1 MGGGDQMPELQ
12 ILMTVEEAAK
22 ALSVGRTQMFKL
34 IADGSVSSVRIG
46 RSRRVSVDAIRE
58 YARKLE
64 DSAA

>member
-1 MGGGDQMPELQ
+1 MPELQ

-58 YARKLE
+58 YAKKLE
-64 DSAA
+64 ESAA

>member
-1 MGGGDQMPELQ
+1 MPELQ

-34 IADGSVSSVRIG
+34 IADGSVHSVLIG
-46 RSRRVSVDAIRE
+46 RSRRVSVDAIRK

-64 DSAA
+64 ESAA

>member
-1 MGGGDQMPELQ
+1 MPELQ
-12 ILMTVEEAAK
+12 ILMTVEQAAK

-34 IADGSVSSVRIG
+34 IADGSVQSVLIG

-64 DSAA
+64 TSAA

>member
-1 MGGGDQMPELQ
+1 MPELQ

-34 IADGSVSSVRIG
+34 IADGAVSSVRIG
-46 RSRRVSVDAIRE
+46 RSRRVSVDAIRA
-58 YARKLE
+58 YAKKLE

>member
-1 MGGGDQMPELQ
+1 MPELQ

-46 RSRRVSVDAIRE
+46 RSRRVSVDAIRK

>member
-1 MGGGDQMPELQ
+1 MPELQ
-12 ILMTVEEAAK
+12 ILMTVEQAAK

-34 IADGSVSSVRIG
+34 IADGSVPSVLIG

>member
-1 MGGGDQMPELQ
+1 MPELQ

-34 IADGSVSSVRIG
+34 IADGAVSSVRIG

-58 YARKLE
+58 YAKKLE

>member
-1 MGGGDQMPELQ
+1 MPELQ

-58 YARKLE
+58 YAKKLE

>member
-1 MGGGDQMPELQ
+1 MPELQ
-12 ILMTVEEAAK
+12 ILMTVEQAAK

-34 IADGSVSSVRIG
+34 IADGSVASVRIG

-64 DSAA
+64 DPAA

>member
-1 MGGGDQMPELQ
+1 MPELQ

>member
-1 MGGGDQMPELQ
+1 MQELQ

-34 IADGSVSSVRIG
+34 IADGSIQSVQIG

-64 DSAA
+64 HSAA